1 MEDYEL
7 TIGAIEFY
15 KDKACGMICS
25 NCDKCEA
32 MYKYNDKSYCCFDT
46 VIRFI
51 KYVNKYRT

>member
-7 TIGAIEFY
+7 TIGTIEY
-15 KDKACGMICS
+15 YRNKACELAKC

-32 MYKYNDKSYCCFDT
+32 SYECCFQKWCCFDT

-51 KYVNKYRT
+51 KWDNQYNR